1 MFGPVS
7 GEDMRAAQVIT
18 GAAMALW
25 LSIRYIPGLRQRAVQ
40 AQIGILVLYL
50 IGCAAIF
57 AHAMLR

>member
-7 GEDMRAAQVIT
+7 AEDMRAAQIIT

-25 LSIRYIPGLRQRAVQ
+25 LGIRFVPGLQRHAGR
-40 AQIGILVLYL
+40 AQGTLLVLYL

>member
-7 GEDMRAAQVIT
+7 AEDMRAAQIIT

-25 LSIRYIPGLRQRAVQ
+25 LSIRFVPGLQRHATR
-40 AQIGILVLYL
+40 AQIGVLVLYL

-57 AHAMLR
+57 IHAMLR

>member
-1 MFGPVS
+1 MFGPV
-7 GEDMRAAQVIT
+7 GAGDMHAAQIIT

-25 LSIRYIPGLRQRAVQ
+25 LSIRYVPGLRQRAVQ
-40 AQIGILVLYL
+40 AQIAVLVLYL